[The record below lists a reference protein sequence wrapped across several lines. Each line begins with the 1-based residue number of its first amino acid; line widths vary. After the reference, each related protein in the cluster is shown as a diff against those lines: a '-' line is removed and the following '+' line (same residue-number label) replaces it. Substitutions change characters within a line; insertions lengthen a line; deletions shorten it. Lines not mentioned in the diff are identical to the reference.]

1 MDGFEKKKT
10 LALKKLSKEA
20 GGFGH
25 LLSED
30 DNSYW
35 APPYW
40 NILKET
46 FFGLELSSK
55 SNCKNFQL
63 RVLGLFIKK

>member
-1 MDGFEKKKT
+1 MVLKKKT

-20 GGFGH
+20 GGFGGH